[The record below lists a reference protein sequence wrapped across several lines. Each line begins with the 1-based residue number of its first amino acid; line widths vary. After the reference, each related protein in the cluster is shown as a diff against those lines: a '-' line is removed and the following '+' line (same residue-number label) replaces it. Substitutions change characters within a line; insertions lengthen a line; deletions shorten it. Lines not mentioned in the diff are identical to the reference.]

1 MLQVRGLAKSWPG
14 GAPLFEAVDLD
25 LAPGELVAILG
36 ESGAGK
42 STLLNIIAGLDR
54 PDAGTVTVSDTTRC
68 QTPGGVRHRE
78 VSDTEIT
85 ALSEDDLARWRRRH
99 VGFVF
104 QAFHLLPYLTVEEN
118 VGLPLLLNGVAA
130 AERST
135 RARAALDAV
144 GMGMHAARKPGS
156 LSGGEMQR
164 VAVARA
170 VAHRPA
176 LVLADEPTGNLDEAN
191 AAATMQA
198 LREAVKREGAAGLL
212 VTHSAVAA
220 ASADRVLR
228 LKGRRLGPA

>member
-1 MLQVRGLAKSWPG
+1 MLEVRGLAKSWPG
-14 GAPLFEAVDLD
+14 GAPLFDSVGLD
-25 LAPGELVAILG
+25 VAPGELVAILG

-42 STLLNIIAGLDR
+42 STLLNVVAGLDR
-54 PDAGTVTVSDTTRC
+54 PDSGTVTVSGTVVT
-68 QTPGGVRHRE
+68 
-78 VSDTEIT
+78 S
-85 ALSEDDLARWRRRH
+85 LSEDELARWRRTS

-104 QAFHLLPYLTVEEN
+104 QAFHLLPYLSFEEN
-118 VGLPLLLNGVAA
+118 AALPLLLNGVPA
-130 AERST
+130 AER
-135 RARAALDAV
+135 RARAMAALESVGLAV
-144 GMGMHAARKPGS
+144 HASRKPGS

-170 VAHRPA
+170 VVHRPS

-198 LREAVKREGAAGLL
+198 LRDAVKREGAAGLL

-228 LKGRRLGPA
+228 LAGRHLGPA

>member
-1 MLQVRGLAKSWPG
+1 MLQVRGLAKRWPG

-25 LAPGELVAILG
+25 LAAGELVAILG

-42 STLLNIIAGLDR
+42 STLLNIVAGLDR
-54 PDAGTVTVSDTTRC
+54 AEAGTVTVSGT
-68 QTPGGVRHRE
+68 V
-78 VSDTEIT
+78 VS
-85 ALSEDDLARWRRRH
+85 ALGDDQLARWRRRE

-104 QAFHLLPYLTVEEN
+104 QSFHLLPYLSVEEN

-130 AERST
+130 AERHA
-135 RARAALDAV
+135 RALAALDSV
-144 GMGMHAARKPGS
+144 GMAATAPRRPAS

-164 VAVARA
+164 AAVARA
-170 VAHRPA
+170 VVHRPS

-198 LREAVKREGAAGLL
+198 LRDAVKREGAAGLL

-220 ASADRVLR
+220 ACADRVLR
-228 LKGRRLGPA
+228 LAGRRLGPA

>member
-54 PDAGTVTVSDTTRC
+54 ADAGSITVSGTVVT
-68 QTPGGVRHRE
+68 
-78 VSDTEIT
+78 S
-85 ALSEDDLARWRRRH
+85 LSEDELALWRRRH

-104 QAFHLLPYLTVEEN
+104 QSFHLLPYLTVQEN
-118 VGLPLLLNGVAA
+118 VGLPLLLNGVAG
-130 AERST
+130 AER
-135 RARAALDAV
+135 RARSIAALEAV
-144 GMGMHAARKPGS
+144 GMAVHADRKPGS

-191 AAATMQA
+191 AAIAMES
-198 LREAVKREGAAGLL
+198 LRAAVKREGAAGLL

-228 LKGRRLGPA
+228 LAGRHLGPA

>member
-42 STLLNIIAGLDR
+42 STLLNIVAGLDR
-54 PDAGTVTVSDTTRC
+54 PDAGTVTVSDTDS
-68 QTPGGVRHRE
+68 
-78 VSDTEIT
+78 VSGCELT
-85 ALSEDDLARWRRRH
+85 ALGEDELARWRRRR

-118 VGLPLLLNGVAA
+118 VGLPLLLGGVAA
-130 AERST
+130 AERSR

-144 GMGMHAARKPGS
+144 GMRMHATRRPAT

-170 VAHRPA
+170 VVHRPA

-191 AAATMQA
+191 AAATMEA

-220 ASADRVLR
+220 ATADRVLR
-228 LKGRRLGPA
+228 LAGRRLGPA

>member
-54 PDAGTVTVSDTTRC
+54 PDAGTVTVSVT
-68 QTPGGVRHRE
+68 
-78 VSDTEIT
+78 VSDTNSVSGYFSVSGTEIT
-85 ALSEDDLARWRRRH
+85 ALSEDELARWRRKH

-104 QAFHLLPYLTVEEN
+104 QAFHLLPYLNVEEN

-144 GMGMHAARKPGS
+144 GMGMHAARKPAS

>member
-1 MLQVRGLAKSWPG
+1 MLEVRGLSKSWPG
-14 GAPLFEAVDLD
+14 GAPLFDSVDLVV
-25 LAPGELVAILG
+25 APGELVAILG

-54 PDAGTVTVSDTTRC
+54 ADAGTVVVSDTVVTSL
-68 QTPGGVRHRE
+68 G
-78 VSDTEIT
+78 
-85 ALSEDDLARWRRRH
+85 EDELARWRRKH

-104 QAFHLLPYLTVEEN
+104 QSFHLLPYLTVEEN

-130 AERST
+130 PERKS
-135 RARAALDAV
+135 RSLAALEAV
-144 GMGMHAARKPGS
+144 GLAQQAGRKPGS

-170 VAHRPA
+170 VAHRPS

-191 AAATMQA
+191 AAATMQS
-198 LREAVKREGAAGLL
+198 LRDAVKREGAAGLL

-220 ASADRVLR
+220 ATADRVLR
-228 LKGRRLGPA
+228 LAKRHLGPA

>member
-54 PDAGTVTVSDTTRC
+54 PDAGTVTVSDTKS
-68 QTPGGVRHRE
+68 
-78 VSDTEIT
+78 VSGYFSVSGTEIT
-85 ALSEDDLARWRRRH
+85 ALGEDELARWRRRH

-130 AERST
+130 AERSA
-135 RARAALDAV
+135 RARTALDAV

>member
-14 GAPLFEAVDLD
+14 GAPLFEVVDLD

-54 PDAGTVTVSDTTRC
+54 PDAGTVTVSDTNS
-68 QTPGGVRHRE
+68 
-78 VSDTEIT
+78 VSGYFSVSGTEIT
-85 ALSEDDLARWRRRH
+85 ALSEDELARWRRKH

-104 QAFHLLPYLTVEEN
+104 QAFHLLPYLSVEEN

-130 AERST
+130 AERRT
-135 RARAALDAV
+135 RSLAALEAV
-144 GMGMHAARKPGS
+144 GMAVHAGRKPAS